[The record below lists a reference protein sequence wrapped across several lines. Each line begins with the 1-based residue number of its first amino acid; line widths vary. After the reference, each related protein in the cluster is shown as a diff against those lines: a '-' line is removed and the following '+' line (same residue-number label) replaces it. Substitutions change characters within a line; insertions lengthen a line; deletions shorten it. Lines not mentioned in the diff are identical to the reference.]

1 MISELPKVQSVDKVE
16 LAVKALHQFI
26 VEGNMEPGTELP
38 PENVMAK
45 QIGVSKFSMRE
56 ALRVAQ
62 SQGLI
67 EISQGRRTKVAD
79 VSIKPAAGIM
89 NLIMRRSEH
98 MLLELTE
105 ARKSLECEIVR
116 FAAVRATDEQ
126 IAAMGKTIEDMRN
139 HRHDIE
145 YCVNKD
151 IEFHDIMVQATNN
164 RVFGIMLESLAEL
177 SRESRLETIR
187 ISGIEKPIV
196 EHRAILQAI
205 KARDPEKAATV
216 SFGQLVES
224 QSGTVL
230 EPTFPA
236 HFTALAN
243 IREFSADTA

>member
-1 MISELPKVQSVDKVE
+1 MKPELSRVQTIDKVE
-16 LAVKALHQFI
+16 LAVEALHKFI

-38 PENVMAK
+38 PENEMAK

-79 VSIKPAAGIM
+79 ISIKPATGIM
-89 NLIMRRSEH
+89 NLIMRRSKH

-105 ARKSLECEIVR
+105 ARQSLESEIVR
-116 FAAVRATDEQ
+116 FAAIRATDKQ
-126 IAAMGKTIEDMRN
+126 IKAMAQTIEDLKN

-151 IEFHDIMVQATNN
+151 IEFHDIMVQASNN

-177 SRESRLETIR
+177 SRESRLKTMR
-187 ISGIEKPIV
+187 ISGIDKPIA
-196 EHRAILQAI
+196 EHSAILEAI
-205 KARDPEKAATV
+205 KARDPKQAVKAMGAHLQTA
-216 SFGQLVES
+216 ES
-224 QSGTVL
+224 NL
-230 EPTFPA
+230 KK
-236 HFTALAN
+236 LK
-243 IREFSADTA
+243 RESD

>member
-1 MISELPKVQSVDKVE
+1 MKPVLSKVQTTDKVE
-16 LAVKALHQFI
+16 LAVEALHKFI

-38 PENVMAK
+38 PEYEMAK

-79 VSIKPAAGIM
+79 ISIKPAAGIM
-89 NLIMRRSEH
+89 NLIMRRSKH

-116 FAAVRATDEQ
+116 FAAIRATKKH
-126 IAAMGKTIEDMRN
+126 IKAMADTIDDLDT

-164 RVFGIMLESLAEL
+164 RVFEILLESLAEL
-177 SRESRLETIR
+177 SRESRLKTLR
-187 ISGIEKPIV
+187 MSGIDKPIT
-196 EHRAILQAI
+196 EHRAILEAI
-205 KARDPEKAATV
+205 KAHDPENAVIYMQKHLQTA
-216 SFGQLVES
+216 ES
-224 QSGTVL
+224 NLKKLIES
-230 EPTFPA
+230 
-236 HFTALAN
+236 
-243 IREFSADTA
+243 